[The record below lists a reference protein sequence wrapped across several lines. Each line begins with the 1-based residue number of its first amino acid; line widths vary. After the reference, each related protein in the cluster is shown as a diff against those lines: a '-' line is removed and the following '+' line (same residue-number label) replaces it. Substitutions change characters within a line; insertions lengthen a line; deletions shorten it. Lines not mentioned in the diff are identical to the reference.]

1 MVLKVLYKL
10 RKHLTE
16 CFLSFCTMPGSLGI
30 YKTYRLQSLDLSG
43 LGTNWKLEDTLNMLS
58 LLAVLF
64 LFNITAANFSRG
76 IWTLSEVQWRT
87 TNCLLSFL
95 LRNILPLR
103 SLKSGISYILWLLTV
118 QTAAVFSFFFFF
130 FFCGGGWCWY
140 VDLMW
145 IYFIALDIQINGA
158 FYDLWNLASNK
169 ILVMMK
175 NTMTLNTSNSNCAE
189 L

>member
-130 FFCGGGWCWY
+130 FFKKKSHIYTCWNSECNSCSTGNHMTK
-140 VDLMW
+140 VMSHTTNLLVLLMFP
-145 IYFIALDIQINGA
+145 IPRISI
-158 FYDLWNLASNK
+158 S
-169 ILVMMK
+169 
-175 NTMTLNTSNSNCAE
+175 
-189 L
+189 